1 LPGELYAA
9 FRRSEVPAARIRSI
23 DIAEALRCP
32 GVHSVLLG
40 SDFPAGFGTLQPVIS
55 YEGRGG
61 SRVITPERPL
71 LARERVRFAGEE
83 IAVVLA
89 RSPALALDAVERIAV
104 EYADTRAAIR
114 FDGALRAEAPQV
126 HDCVP
131 GNICFD
137 FDYGD
142 EAATASLLAQ
152 APHRVEVSVESPRV
166 SAVPMEPR
174 SVLAWY
180 DAAKDIYEIRCS
192 NQGGDLMATQLAIL
206 GGFGPRPTSTRWT
219 RMRSRVVRTLF
230 LSTPSEV
237 ALNPL
242 LYATMNY
249 EPLKDLAPI
258 SLVAIY
264 PNVMVVNASVS
275 ASTVNDVLALAKKT
289 SGGLHYGS
297 SGTGS
302 TQHLAGEWL
311 QRYAGF
317 NWVHVPYKGA
327 APATTDI
334 VGGQIPVAILGLGAI
349 MPHIKSGR
357 LRAIAVTSTQRTGV
371 TRRADPL

>member
-1 LPGELYAA
+1 MLSKLIAA
-9 FRRSEVPAARIRSI
+9 TLIAA
-23 DIAEALRCP
+23 A
-32 GVHSVLLG
+32 GVAHAQSYPTKPVRLVAG
-40 SDFPAGFGTLQPVIS
+40 FPAGGGVDATARAYAQKLGEYWGQNVIVENRS
-55 YEGRGG
+55 GANGMVGAQE
-61 SRVITPERPL
+61 
-71 LARERVRFAGEE
+71 
-83 IAVVLA
+83 VV
-89 RSPALALDAVERIAV
+89 RSPK
-104 EYADTRAAIR
+104 
-114 FDGALRAEAPQV
+114 DG
-126 HDCVP
+126 
-131 GNICFD
+131 
-137 FDYGD
+137 Y
-142 EAATASLLAQ
+142 
-152 APHRVEVSVESPRV
+152 
-166 SAVPMEPR
+166 
-174 SVLAWY
+174 
-180 DAAKDIYEIRCS
+180 
-192 NQGGDLMATQLAIL
+192 
-206 GGFGPRPTSTRWT
+206 
-219 RMRSRVVRTLF
+219 TLF

-242 LYATMNY
+242 LYGQMNY

-264 PNVMVVNASVS
+264 PNVMVVNANVS
-275 ASTVNDVLALAKKT
+275 AGTVNDVLALAKKT

-357 LRAIAVTSTQRTGV
+357 LRAIAVTSTQRTAALPDVPTLYEIGIKFDATQWYGILTTAGAPAEV
-371 TRRADPL
+371 ITQVQAALKRASAEPAVKERLLALGGEPASSTPQEYATLIRSETEKFAKIVKDANIKAD

>member
-1 LPGELYAA
+1 MLSKIIAA
-9 FRRSEVPAARIRSI
+9 TLIAAAGLAHAQSYPTKPVRLV
-23 DIAEALRCP
+23 A
-32 GVHSVLLG
+32 G
-40 SDFPAGFGTLQPVIS
+40 FPAGGGVDATARAYAQKLGEYWGQNVIVENRS
-55 YEGRGG
+55 GANGMVGAQE
-61 SRVITPERPL
+61 
-71 LARERVRFAGEE
+71 
-83 IAVVLA
+83 VV
-89 RSPALALDAVERIAV
+89 RSPK
-104 EYADTRAAIR
+104 
-114 FDGALRAEAPQV
+114 DG
-126 HDCVP
+126 
-131 GNICFD
+131 
-137 FDYGD
+137 Y
-142 EAATASLLAQ
+142 
-152 APHRVEVSVESPRV
+152 
-166 SAVPMEPR
+166 
-174 SVLAWY
+174 
-180 DAAKDIYEIRCS
+180 
-192 NQGGDLMATQLAIL
+192 
-206 GGFGPRPTSTRWT
+206 
-219 RMRSRVVRTLF
+219 TLF

-275 ASTVNDVLALAKKT
+275 ASTVTDVLALAKKT
-289 SGGLHYGS
+289 AGGLHYGS

-357 LRAIAVTSTQRTGV
+357 LRAIAVTSTQRTAALPDVPTLYEGGIKFDATQWYGILTTAGAPTEV
-371 TRRADPL
+371 ITQVQAALKRASAEPAVKERLLALGGEPASSTPQEYASLIRSETEKFAKIVKDANIKAD